1 MTEARDAPLEPA
13 PDTEAVSLVKLPQF
27 WEENPALWFLQIE
40 ALFGAYKIK
49 SEAGRFQALVGQ
61 LPYQV
66 LTQIAGSVQ
75 SPGPVPYTST
85 KEKLIAIYSQSQERR
100 ILRLLEQTQLGD
112 MTPSQLL
119 RQMQNQAGTAMSD
132 GVLRTV
138 WLRALPQR
146 VRGILAAIE
155 QDDLDKLATV
165 ADKVMEV
172 DSNTSVH
179 AVRDTDGDRLARLE
193 KQLQDLHEQF
203 SSLATTIQRSN
214 RGRSRSRN
222 RDQGAPKDGY
232 CYYHHK
238 FGEKATK
245 CKKPCKWETTSQ
257 PSTNGTR

>member
-1 MTEARDAPLEPA
+1 
-13 PDTEAVSLVKLPQF
+13 
-27 WEENPALWFLQIE
+27 
-40 ALFGAYKIK
+40 YKIK

-203 SSLATTIQRSN
+203 SALATTIERSN

-257 PSTNGTR
+257 PSTNG